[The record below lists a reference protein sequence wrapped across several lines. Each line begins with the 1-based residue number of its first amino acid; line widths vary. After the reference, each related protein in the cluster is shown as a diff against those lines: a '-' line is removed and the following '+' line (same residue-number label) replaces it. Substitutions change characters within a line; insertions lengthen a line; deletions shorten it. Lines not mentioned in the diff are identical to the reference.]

1 MTARVAIVTGEEAP
15 DLTSDGRRLRER
27 LRDRGI
33 DAEAAVWHDPGT
45 DWAGFDLALVRSCW
59 GYYTDPEGF
68 RDWLASLETAGVT
81 VHNPPEVIRWNIHKS
96 YLLDLE
102 RAGVPVVPTEV
113 VSHERERDL
122 VSILED
128 RGWDEAVVKPA
139 VGTSSAGVWRTTREA
154 AREDQARFAAP
165 FPAARRVGDSASGD
179 RAGRQLSGRDAV
191 VQRFVPAVADG
202 ELSLVF
208 LGGEYSHAWRS
219 LRADDALGVEPDG
232 TVAREYD
239 PPIAE
244 VERAADVLRAASGVL
259 GIDPST
265 LTHARVDGVR
275 HEGAFLLMELELI
288 EPYLNLDR
296 RDGAVDALA
305 ATIVSAI

>member
-1 MTARVAIVTGEEAP
+1 MTARVAIVTGEDAP

-27 LRDRGI
+27 LRDHGI
-33 DAEAAVWHDPGT
+33 DAEAAVWHDAGI
-45 DWAGFDLALVRSCW
+45 DWTRFDLALVRSCW
-59 GYYTDPEGF
+59 GYYTDPAGF
-68 RDWLASLETAGVT
+68 RDWLASLDAAGVT
-81 VHNPPEVIRWNIHKS
+81 VRNPPEVIRWNLHKS
-96 YLLDLE
+96 YLRDLE

-113 VSHERERDL
+113 VGHERGRDL
-122 VSILED
+122 VSVLEE

-139 VGTSSAGVWRTTREA
+139 VGTSAAGVWRTTRETA
-154 AREDQARFAAP
+154 PEDRARFEAP
-165 FPAARRVGDSASGD
+165 FGAARRVGDSASGD
-179 RAGRQLSGRDAV
+179 REGRRLTERDAV

-219 LRADDALGVEPDG
+219 LRADEALGIEPDG
-232 TVAREYD
+232 AVVREYD
-239 PPIAE
+239 PPATEITVAAE
-244 VERAADVLRAASGVL
+244 ILRVAGDVAGV
-259 GIDPST
+259 DPST

-296 RDGAVDALA
+296 GEGSVDALA
-305 ATIVSAI
+305 NAVESVL